1 MTGLLDYF
9 DERDQLLI
17 EWPIDWR
24 EMVDEAMRRC
34 PSRGVLRR

>member
-1 MTGLLDYF
+1 MTELPGYF
-9 DERDQLLI
+9 DARDQLLI
-17 EWPIDWR
+17 DRQFDWR